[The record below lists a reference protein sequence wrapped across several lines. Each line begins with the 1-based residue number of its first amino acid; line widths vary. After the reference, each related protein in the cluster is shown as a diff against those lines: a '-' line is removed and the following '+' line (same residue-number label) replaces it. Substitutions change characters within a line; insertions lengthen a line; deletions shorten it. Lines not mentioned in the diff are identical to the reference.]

1 MWENLESG
9 VKRADKLIDDDDDRT
24 EGLDRR
30 ISDSISR
37 KKERDDRKAAK
48 ELASKP

>member
-1 MWENLESG
+1 MWENLQSG
-9 VKRADKLIDDDDDRT
+9 VERADKLIDDDDDRA
-24 EGLDRR
+24 EGLERR
-30 ISDSISR
+30 ISDSIAR